1 MAGPALLQA
10 LQREL
15 AIEKAA
21 RQELEVGSW
30 GHCFLCNLVLQ
41 MVHMHHDSSGDLTSL
56 FGTRRRKGLTS
67 ILFTLLQ
74 KQTVLKTR
82 QLWHLRE
89 QQDKETK
96 QYQVDAEALVLV

>member
-41 MVHMHHDSSGDLTSL
+41 MVHMHLD
-56 FGTRRRKGLTS
+56 
-67 ILFTLLQ
+67 
-74 KQTVLKTR
+74 
-82 QLWHLRE
+82 
-89 QQDKETK
+89 
-96 QYQVDAEALVLV
+96 